1 MLYHNMKHGQIA
13 TKELAEFVR
22 ERAAIEETYSKS
34 MSKLSK
40 MASNGS
46 PLGTFAPMWD
56 VFRVSSDKLALCHL
70 ELMRKMNDLIRDINK
85 YGDEQ
90 VKVHRKVQ
98 SGHLQKFRE
107 GYHAK
112 CIELDRLRKEGAPQ
126 KELEKAEMK
135 SKKAAESFA
144 VCIEKYNRVG
154 GDFEQKMSESAQKFQ
169 DIEEAHL
176 RQMKQ
181 LIKGYSHSIE
191 DTHVQVG
198 QVHEEFKQN
207 VENIGI
213 DNLIQKFAEQKGT
226 GKDRPALVGF
236 EEYMTALVPEG
247 SKKSRGKAFRI
258 PGLGKRD
265 KEPDSTDSA
274 VTETPNSPLEVD
286 EEGFVI
292 RADVNQNDILCSD
305 NDYQT
310 RGYLYCIVSHHFF
323 LTLSARCSTEDKED
337 NFYSSDSDFDDEE
350 PKKFHVQIRPV
361 GSSSCSNSA
370 ATEMELKATVGAL
383 TLPPNRGETAV
394 LQYVQRGRERAPPTG
409 RESRT
414 AYADPPPVQITVDA
428 AFSSDSSSPE
438 NVEDSGLDSP
448 SHQPLDPSPEPAGWA
463 AWPSAGQNKEP
474 AGLGRPEDPF
484 LTVFRD
490 PSPGRSPHPQDDPA
504 SIWAAA
510 PRSPRPPPDMDPSA
524 LCFPAFSQSLAPPEL
539 EPALWSCKHIPPEDP
554 FLVAFERTVI
564 QETLPPPDAWAP
576 PRPRPSRDG
585 RGIEV
590 QGEPFS
596 GSLSDSKTLPA
607 PSSCSRKDRDRKRD
621 RSAPPPESPDDP
633 FAITMIGSPTHQ
645 SALAAA
651 TGVLTHIGSSSRLT
665 PNSNSLPLSHP
676 KKELVH
682 WNSVHNPF
690 SEGTSAGSLALGGLV
705 QEGGRKQRESRSESE
720 PRRSGLPLTRHSG
733 PQEDLCFSTD
743 KDQNCLDLNTP
754 QPPCNLGSHKGSKH
768 SFRQDSAELLVAAP
782 PRPARAKRSSGRLSG
797 CERVSVFR
805 KINLTTEALSRSVCS
820 SPQPDPS
827 PDLTSSSSSSPSE
840 WGAQTRAPSPARVHL
855 SRGPSPISLSTQ
867 ESWPVAAAITEYINA
882 YFKGGQHNRCLVKI
896 TGDLTMSFPAGIT
909 RIFTAN
915 PNAPVLSF
923 RLVNISRSDPD
934 TRDFWFNMQALYLYL
949 QREAELNPQ
958 ASYYNVALLKYQVSS
973 QDPGRAPLLLSAE
986 CQRSGTVTRVSLD
999 YHCCPATAP
1008 STQLTAVQVL
1018 LPLDHTATDLQ
1029 CQPPA
1034 SWNAEERQ
1042 LLWKLP
1048 NLSPTNHSK
1057 GSGTLCAS
1065 WQCLEVP
1072 RGPPPSLAVQFVGS
1086 GASLSGM
1093 DVELVGSRYR
1103 MSLVKKRFAT
1113 GKYMAGCSL

>member
-1 MLYHNMKHGQIA
+1 LPYDFVFLQGDKNAGFDLLYHNMKHGQIA

-34 MSKLSK
+34 MSKMAK

-90 VKVHRKVQ
+90 VKVHRKTKEEQVATLESVQ
-98 SGHLQKFRE
+98 AVQVQNGHLQKSRE
-107 GYHAK
+107 GYHSK

-126 KELEKAEMK
+126 KELEKAELK
-135 SKKAAESFA
+135 SKKAAELFA

-176 RQMKQ
+176 RQIKQ

-213 DNLIQKFAEQKGT
+213 DNLIQRFAEQKGT

-236 EEYMTALVPEG
+236 EEYMTASVPEG

-258 PGLGKRD
+258 PGLVFMFVSDVAGY
-265 KEPDSTDSA
+265 SLFCTQ
-274 VTETPNSPLEVD
+274 NSPLEVD

-292 RADVNQNDILCSD
+292 RAD
-305 NDYQT
+305 
-310 RGYLYCIVSHHFF
+310 
-323 LTLSARCSTEDKED
+323 DKEND
-337 NFYSSDSDFDDEE
+337 FYSSDSDFDDEE
-350 PKKFHVQIRPV
+350 PKKFHIQIRPV
-361 GSSSCSNSA
+361 GSSSNSA
-370 ATEMELKATVGAL
+370 ATEMELKATMGAL
-383 TLPPNRGETAV
+383 TLPPNRGVRWE
-394 LQYVQRGRERAPPTG
+394 Y
-409 RESRT
+409 RT
-414 AYADPPPVQITVDA
+414 
-428 AFSSDSSSPE
+428 
-438 NVEDSGLDSP
+438 
-448 SHQPLDPSPEPAGWA
+448 
-463 AWPSAGQNKEP
+463 K
-474 AGLGRPEDPF
+474 
-484 LTVFRD
+484 
-490 PSPGRSPHPQDDPA
+490 
-504 SIWAAA
+504 
-510 PRSPRPPPDMDPSA
+510 
-524 LCFPAFSQSLAPPEL
+524 
-539 EPALWSCKHIPPEDP
+539 
-554 FLVAFERTVI
+554 
-564 QETLPPPDAWAP
+564 
-576 PRPRPSRDG
+576 
-585 RGIEV
+585 
-590 QGEPFS
+590 GE
-596 GSLSDSKTLPA
+596 
-607 PSSCSRKDRDRKRD
+607 
-621 RSAPPPESPDDP
+621 
-633 FAITMIGSPTHQ
+633 
-645 SALAAA
+645 
-651 TGVLTHIGSSSRLT
+651 
-665 PNSNSLPLSHP
+665 
-676 KKELVH
+676 
-682 WNSVHNPF
+682 
-690 SEGTSAGSLALGGLV
+690 
-705 QEGGRKQRESRSESE
+705 
-720 PRRSGLPLTRHSG
+720 
-733 PQEDLCFSTD
+733 
-743 KDQNCLDLNTP
+743 
-754 QPPCNLGSHKGSKH
+754 
-768 SFRQDSAELLVAAP
+768 
-782 PRPARAKRSSGRLSG
+782 
-797 CERVSVFR
+797 
-805 KINLTTEALSRSVCS
+805 
-820 SPQPDPS
+820 
-827 PDLTSSSSSSPSE
+827 SSPSP
-840 WGAQTRAPSPARVHL
+840 WSLQSWTRLCGAVNTSLLKTPSWLPLRGPSSPRRPHPPLTPGPPHLHMAIFPTVHL

-909 RIFTAN
+909 CIFTAN

-923 RLVNISRSDPD
+923 RLVNISRVDHFLPNQKLLYSDPSQSDPD
-934 TRDFWFNMQALYLYL
+934 TRDFWFNMQALNLYL
-949 QREAELNPQ
+949 QREAELNPL

-1029 CQPPA
+1029 CHPPA
-1034 SWNAEERQ
+1034 CWNTKERR

-1048 NLSPTNHSK
+1048 NLSPTNQSK

-1093 DVELVGSRYR
+1093 DVELVGNRYR

-1113 GKYMAGCSL
+1113 GRYMAGCTL

>member
-1 MLYHNMKHGQIA
+1 MKENRISFVCVHLSPPFYLNNSCYYGDKNAGFDLLYHNMKHGQIA

-34 MSKLSK
+34 MSKMAK

-90 VKVHRKVQ
+90 VKVHRKTKEEQVGTLEAVQ
-98 SGHLQKFRE
+98 AVQVQNGHLQKSRE
-107 GYHAK
+107 GYHSK

-126 KELEKAEMK
+126 KELEKAELK
-135 SKKAAESFA
+135 SKKAGELFA

-213 DNLIQKFAEQKGT
+213 DNLIQRFAEQKGT

-236 EEYMTALVPEG
+236 EEYMTASVPEG

-258 PGLGKRD
+258 PGLVFMFVSDMAGYS
-265 KEPDSTDSA
+265 PFCTQ
-274 VTETPNSPLEVD
+274 NSPLDVD

-292 RADVNQNDILCSD
+292 RAD
-305 NDYQT
+305 
-310 RGYLYCIVSHHFF
+310 
-323 LTLSARCSTEDKED
+323 DKEND
-337 NFYSSDSDFDDEE
+337 FYSSDSDFDDEE
-350 PKKFHVQIRPV
+350 PKKFHIQIRPV
-361 GSSSCSNSA
+361 GSSSNSA

-383 TLPPNRGETAV
+383 TLPPNRGVQWEKRRGKEGV
-394 LQYVQRGRERAPPTG
+394 QDQRGGMDGVR
-409 RESRT
+409 S
-414 AYADPPPVQITVDA
+414 
-428 AFSSDSSSPE
+428 
-438 NVEDSGLDSP
+438 
-448 SHQPLDPSPEPAGWA
+448 
-463 AWPSAGQNKEP
+463 
-474 AGLGRPEDPF
+474 DPF
-484 LTVFRD
+484 
-490 PSPGRSPHPQDDPA
+490 S
-504 SIWAAA
+504 
-510 PRSPRPPPDMDPSA
+510 
-524 LCFPAFSQSLAPPEL
+524 
-539 EPALWSCKHIPPEDP
+539 
-554 FLVAFERTVI
+554 
-564 QETLPPPDAWAP
+564 
-576 PRPRPSRDG
+576 
-585 RGIEV
+585 
-590 QGEPFS
+590 
-596 GSLSDSKTLPA
+596 SDSKTLPT
-607 PSSCSRKDRDRKRD
+607 PSFCKDMDRKRD
-621 RSAPPPESPDDP
+621 RSVPPPESPDDP

-651 TGVLTHIGSSSRLT
+651 TGVLTHSVSSSRLT
-665 PNSNSLPLSHP
+665 PNAKSLPLSQP

-690 SEGTSAGSLALGGLV
+690 SEGTSAGSLALGGV
-705 QEGGRKQRESRSESE
+705 VNEGGRKQRESCSESE
-720 PRRSGLPLTRHSG
+720 PL
-733 PQEDLCFSTD
+733 
-743 KDQNCLDLNTP
+743 
-754 QPPCNLGSHKGSKH
+754 
-768 SFRQDSAELLVAAP
+768 
-782 PRPARAKRSSGRLSG
+782 
-797 CERVSVFR
+797 
-805 KINLTTEALSRSVCS
+805 
-820 SPQPDPS
+820 
-827 PDLTSSSSSSPSE
+827 
-840 WGAQTRAPSPARVHL
+840 HL

-909 RIFTAN
+909 CIFTAN

-923 RLVNISRSDPD
+923 RLVNISRVDHFLPNQKLLYSDPSQSDPD
-934 TRDFWFNMQALYLYL
+934 TRDFWFNMQALNLYL
-949 QREAELNPQ
+949 QREAELNPL

-1029 CQPPA
+1029 CHPPA
-1034 SWNAEERQ
+1034 SWNTKERR

-1048 NLSPTNHSK
+1048 NLSPTNQSK

-1093 DVELVGSRYR
+1093 DVELVGNRYR

-1113 GKYMAGCSL
+1113 GRYMAGCTL